1 MIAIMEAIQKYVPL
15 HSEKIEVEIPSVGK
29 KQVTFADRFH
39 HLLFGGDMLT
49 AKRARGSKNIRS
61 NSAMGSDRMEG
72 LLPVVEDWHTK
83 VCLIGVSL
91 VYREIESM
99 VLMNKYYCRLYGSG
113 SILVLL
119 LEIPITCTTFALY

>member
-15 HSEKIEVEIPSVGK
+15 HSEKIEVEIPSVSK

-49 AKRARGSKNIRS
+49 AKHARGSKN
-61 NSAMGSDRMEG
+61 SARGSDRLEG

-119 LEIPITCTTFALY
+119 LEIPIPCTTYGLC